1 MLQVNNFPEPD
12 SVAEELYRKVYVKP
26 EIIQEFDLETKAGS
40 PLEID
45 PLDLTG

>member
-1 MLQVNNFPEPD
+1 MLQINNNLEPD
-12 SVAEELYRKVYVKP
+12 VDVNKFVRNVYVKP
-26 EIIQEFDLETKAGS
+26 EILQEFDLETKAGS